1 MVRKSYSKKVKE
13 ILPEEL
19 HSLMPPDRLD
29 PCYTYFKEESD
40 NPDAAIVL
48 DKINSKLDIEVLQA
62 FLND

>member
-1 MVRKSYSKKVKE
+1 
-13 ILPEEL
+13 
-19 HSLMPPDRLD
+19 MPPDRLD